1 MAETAHRAF
10 VVDQRGG
17 NIALDLFVV
26 DQHLAALLDAALAGT
41 GVTAAL
47 FAVYSQL
54 ARGPRTPGRLCATLG
69 VRPTTL
75 SGHLATMERNGHT
88 AKTRS
93 PVDGRSF
100 TVSLTDAGLAKVRE
114 CRPLVQRAMRV
125 VNTEVGSADD
135 VAAARAVIARI
146 DDAIQ
151 LARGRLR

>member
-1 MAETAHRAF
+1 MQETARRGF

-26 DQHLAALLDAALAGT
+26 DQHLGALLDAALAGT

-54 ARGPRTPGRLCATLG
+54 AQGPRTPGRLSATLG

-75 SGHLATMERNGHT
+75 SGYLATMARKGHT
-88 AKTRS
+88 TKTRS
-93 PVDGRSF
+93 PLDGRSF
-100 TVSLTDAGLAKVRE
+100 SVSLTDAGHAKVRE
-114 CRPLVQRAMRV
+114 CRPLMQRAIRV
-125 VNTEVGSADD
+125 VNAEVGSADD
-135 VAAARAVIARI
+135 VAAARALIARI

>member
-1 MAETAHRAF
+1 MTEPERRTF

-26 DQHLAALLDAALAGT
+26 DQHLGALLDAALAGT

-47 FAVYSQL
+47 FAVYTQL
-54 ARGPRTPGRLCATLG
+54 AQGPRTPGRLCATLG

-75 SGHLATMERNGHT
+75 SGYLATMARSGHAT
-88 AKTRS
+88 RTRS
-93 PVDGRSF
+93 RVDGRSF
-100 TVSLTDAGLAKVRE
+100 TVSLTDAGRAKVRE
-114 CRPLVQRAMRV
+114 CRPLVRRALRV
-125 VNTEVGSADD
+125 VDTEIGSADD
-135 VAAARAVIARI
+135 VAAARALIARV

>member
-1 MAETAHRAF
+1 MPETARRGF

-26 DQHLAALLDAALAGT
+26 DQHLGALLDAALAGT

-47 FAVYSQL
+47 FAVYTQL
-54 ARGPRTPGRLCATLG
+54 AQGPRTPGRLCSTLG

-75 SGHLATMERNGHT
+75 SGYLATMARLGHT
-88 AKTRS
+88 TKSRS

-100 TVSLTDAGLAKVRE
+100 TVSLTDAGHAKVRE
-114 CRPLVQRAMRV
+114 CRPLVQHAMRV
-125 VNTEVGSADD
+125 VNAEVGSAED
-135 VAAARAVIARI
+135 VAAARVVLARI